1 MKRIIGLLVFF
12 VVINFG
18 VSAQKGFAPMEKIK
32 LQEANTAF
40 YANYYEE
47 AIMLYKSLYNKHMGS
62 SLLNS
67 KLGFCYLYL
76 GDYQDALDY
85 FDAVSGEG
93 LKAKDADYYFGHGLA
108 YQKVGKYEEAL
119 VKYKEFQQKGRGKDL
134 IYFGVDDKVLQC
146 DFALIVKE
154 TPVSATLENLGD
166 SVNSSFD
173 DYHPSLS
180 ADGKT
185 FIFTSRREDSKGG
198 IQLDDGQYYEDVYES
213 KWNGLEDD
221 WGESKPVEGA
231 LNTEEYDANCSVSPD
246 GQSILVYRNVTSE
259 NKKIISPTG
268 GGDIYLSKL
277 GATGR
282 WSAPKL
288 VDGVNST
295 AMDAGACLSSDG
307 STMYFISNR
316 SGVVGGRGAQGGK
329 DIWVSTKE
337 EDGTWGKPTNIGEDI
352 NTNGDESSVFIHPNG
367 KTLFFSSEGHP
378 DKNMG
383 GFDVFR
389 SDFKDGKWSIP
400 ENLGFPINS
409 HRDEK
414 EIIVST
420 DGQVGWLTSRRGID
434 KKDFDI
440 YELDLK
446 HYNVFTGESE
456 VLSILKGK
464 VIDSSTGLPMEAKIE
479 VKEQGSDVV
488 VSLTSNKDGSYF
500 NSFVSHKTY
509 EITVNHKGYKP
520 FATKLTLS
528 APKPKVVK
536 KRRTTSS
543 RKKKKKTTKTHAVT
557 LNLEIQRNDSIEVIS
572 KDLFTTQVIVFNS
585 NEDGYVINDFSKNLI
600 AMFARQ
606 QIKAPAIVLEVS
618 GHFHATEEANM
629 ESKKLADQVV
639 AELKKNEVET
649 KAISVRY
656 LGDSEP
662 ISDND
667 TEVGRAGNRRV
678 EIRILL

>member
-1 MKRIIGLLVFF
+1 
-12 VVINFG
+12 
-18 VSAQKGFAPMEKIK
+18 
-32 LQEANTAF
+32 
-40 YANYYEE
+40 
-47 AIMLYKSLYNKHMGS
+47 MGS

-166 SVNSSFD
+166 SVNSGFD

-329 DIWVSTKE
+329 DIWVST
-337 EDGTWGKPTNIGEDI
+337 I
-352 NTNGDESSVFIHPNG
+352 
-367 KTLFFSSEGHP
+367 
-378 DKNMG
+378 M
-383 GFDVFR
+383 FR
-389 SDFKDGKWSIP
+389 
-400 ENLGFPINS
+400 LC
-409 HRDEK
+409 
-414 EIIVST
+414 T
-420 DGQVGWLTSRRGID
+420 
-434 KKDFDI
+434 
-440 YELDLK
+440 
-446 HYNVFTGESE
+446 
-456 VLSILKGK
+456 
-464 VIDSSTGLPMEAKIE
+464 
-479 VKEQGSDVV
+479 
-488 VSLTSNKDGSYF
+488 
-500 NSFVSHKTY
+500 
-509 EITVNHKGYKP
+509 
-520 FATKLTLS
+520 
-528 APKPKVVK
+528 
-536 KRRTTSS
+536 
-543 RKKKKKTTKTHAVT
+543 
-557 LNLEIQRNDSIEVIS
+557 IS
-572 KDLFTTQVIVFNS
+572 KI
-585 NEDGYVINDFSKNLI
+585 
-600 AMFARQ
+600 
-606 QIKAPAIVLEVS
+606 
-618 GHFHATEEANM
+618 
-629 ESKKLADQVV
+629 
-639 AELKKNEVET
+639 
-649 KAISVRY
+649 
-656 LGDSEP
+656 
-662 ISDND
+662 
-667 TEVGRAGNRRV
+667 
-678 EIRILL
+678 